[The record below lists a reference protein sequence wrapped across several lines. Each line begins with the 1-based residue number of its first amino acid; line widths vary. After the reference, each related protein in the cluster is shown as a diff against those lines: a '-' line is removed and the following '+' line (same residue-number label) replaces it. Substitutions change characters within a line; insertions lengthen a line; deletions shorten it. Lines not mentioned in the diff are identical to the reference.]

1 MLVCLEGVDGV
12 GKSYIAAAVR
22 KAFTLNNVILCSDPC
37 KEHPATLALRQF
49 LLARGNTL
57 PTKTQIQLFEA
68 ARAILIHDF
77 IEPSL
82 KSGAL
87 VICDR
92 FWLSTMVYQD
102 ANNVTKYP
110 IDMLFY
116 LTDTVDNIKARM
128 EKLNLV
134 SDFGTTD
141 AKQLATLDTKYR
153 TLIAEN
159 SEHIVRAIEVDASSI
174 TSATDEIVKA
184 IAEQMPK
191 LTIYSKDFSVSR
203 AHT

>member
-102 ANNVTKYP
+102 AKDVTKYP

-141 AKQLATLDTKYR
+141 AKQLSILDTKYR

-159 SEHIVRAIEVDASSI
+159 SEYIVRAIEVDASSI
-174 TSATDEIVKA
+174 TKATDEIVKA